1 MPILP
6 GRSRPQSVSRDGLV
20 LLGREL
26 AKSQVTSL
34 EITRKSVLYR
44 DLNLH
49 CHILEENYAKLNLA
63 SKRKEPLTPGVEW
76 FLDNYHIVEKHIID
90 IRRHFPKGYDKSL
103 LKINSGEH
111 QGYPRVYS
119 IAREIFTNT
128 DAVLDFSLLNAYL
141 RGYQEVSVLRIGEVW
156 AIPIMVRFALLH
168 HLVELTNNMLSVMK
182 ERTLVSK
189 LIDEIIGDESTPA
202 TDIVLSLAPKV
213 VERPDFLISGAPAL
227 IRRLRDRG
235 PKAALTLS
243 WIEERLRE
251 QGREPED
258 VIKEEQYWLAADQIS
273 IANTFTSL
281 RGLSYIDWQVWVE
294 STAKLEHTLQSDDVY
309 GRSDFSTRDRAR
321 KEIELIGRRS
331 KFSEVEIAEKC
342 IELSRSPQRQSEKEK
357 TVLYYILGRGRKNLE
372 QEVQFSKPVRKVL
385 YDYLSEHPFLSYALP
400 IFLIS
405 FLLLLRL
412 ASWVVS
418 LGASPT
424 NVAILIILSFPLVI
438 DIGTN
443 FVQWVLSKVTSPT
456 LLPKLNFEG
465 GIPEEA
471 KTVVVVQT
479 VVPDKSAVERAVEGL
494 YVRAI
499 ANEEQN
505 VVYGLLADL
514 VDGPTETLPEDFG
527 IIDHLQSK
535 IAELNDQD
543 GDDKFFFLVRKRAF
557 NPSENKWMAWER
569 KRGKIEEF
577 NKLILGNEETSFLNV
592 SSALKESLRA
602 CKFVIT
608 LDSDSQLP
616 KNSVIKLVG
625 AAAHPL
631 NAPVFD
637 DENNIVVD
645 GFSILQPRMGTS
657 LTSAFASRFAQMF
670 SGQSG
675 LDPYTQTVSDVY
687 QDFFGEASYIG
698 KGIYNVKA
706 FERALHGRVPDNSL
720 LSHDLFESLFARC
733 AFVSDIELF
742 DDFPS
747 KYLVHARRQ
756 HRWTRGDWQL
766 LPWVPW
772 IIPNNEWRWGK
783 TPISSLGRWKL
794 IDNLRR
800 SLVAPSLMFF
810 LLFGWGILPGSAI
823 KWLWLSLF
831 VIAFP
836 VVTNLAQAFII
847 PSRNFAL
854 ANHVKGVGKDLW
866 KMFKQTVLT
875 FILLPHQA
883 YLMVTA
889 ILTTLYRRF
898 FTHKKLLEWEIA
910 EHAEKKVTGTLQSAI
925 SDMSFPLILTALG
938 IFVVCFLDPQAS
950 FVALPVLF
958 LWLSSPFLVTSLSKP
973 VDAEQKPLTLD
984 DREYIRGIAFDTWK
998 YFRDHLTEKYN
1009 YLIPDN
1015 LQIVPSPV
1023 VAERTSPTNISLS
1036 LLSVVS
1042 AYDLG
1047 FIPLT
1052 GCLDVL
1058 KKVVDSLDT
1067 LEKYQGHFINW
1078 YATADKR
1085 ALPPRYVSFV
1095 DSGNLIGHFTTLSE
1109 AMEQFIN
1116 APIITDK
1123 HRQHILMLLSKVASK
1138 DAELITRAV
1147 KIVGETKVSLSEL
1160 THILESVVGAYPEL
1174 EKDLR
1179 VFIDLKNSLAT
1190 GDESAF
1196 SGVRTILDQGK
1207 QTEVLSLC
1215 NELHHWFEKAT
1226 RTCDCRFLFDGDKS
1240 LFVIGYNVE
1249 SARKDQSY
1257 YDLLA
1262 SEARLGSFMAVA
1274 LGQVPQK
1281 HWFSLGRAITET
1293 QGGKLLISWSGT
1305 MFEYL
1310 MPLLV
1315 MKDFPKT
1322 LLTETYK
1329 SVVKA
1334 QMAYTHEFHVPWGI
1348 SESAYSGVDFE
1359 KTFQY
1364 RAFGVPGL
1372 GLKRGLDNDL
1382 IVSPYS
1388 SALALMVMPKESTEN
1403 LRWLEKEGLRGEYG
1417 FFESVDYTQGRLAEN
1432 ENKFLVKAFFAHHQG
1447 MSLVAM
1453 NNVLNHGIIQER
1465 FHAHPLVKSCEL
1477 LLHEKFPER
1486 LPTITPQEQ
1495 GYAPVDKKGLS
1506 DEESV
1511 ILVINTPHTLTP
1523 RTQLVSNGNLTTM
1536 VDNSG
1541 SGFLVFERETFIT
1554 RWREDPI
1561 VNKLGTFIFIKDRNT
1576 GEVWSVGYQPTT
1588 KEPEM
1593 YEVVFAPDKIEIK
1606 RRDHDVFAH
1615 LEITVS
1621 PEDDVEIRRLS
1632 IANTGKTRRSL
1643 QVMSYGEVCLASLR
1657 ADAAHPSFNK
1667 IFISSEFDED
1677 LDTILFSRRARSIHE
1692 HPLHMFHQVS
1702 MRRVWAKTHFDT
1714 ARPSFVGRGRTLTE
1728 PEGILGN
1735 GKLKGSQ
1742 GVVLDPI
1749 FSLSV
1754 QVDLDPGES
1763 ESVSFLTGV
1772 AREREDALAMA
1783 NKYRDVYQV
1792 SRAFEMAWSQSSVE
1806 LKNERISAS
1815 KAKLY
1820 QKLANA
1826 LIFNV
1831 EKVRAGSDVLARNRL
1846 VQSGLWRFGISGDVP
1861 ICLVRVTEG
1870 AHTPL
1875 VDELLRAHYYL
1886 RTKGF
1891 QFDLVILNEFPAGYF
1906 QNLQEEIEGLVKS
1919 SLSAGLIDKKG
1930 GVFMRTSQQ
1939 LSDSEKDLLFT
1950 VTRVLLQ
1957 GGRGTLSA
1965 QLKVDESSSEH
1976 LAKLN
1981 LAKLPATTK
1990 KVSHINEKGEFETSV
2005 GRFIRDGKAYAID
2018 VKGYESSPL
2027 PWSNVIAQPNFGFL
2041 VTETGGGYT
2050 WSQNSREN
2058 RLTPWSNDQVS
2069 DPVGEAI
2076 YIRDTD
2082 TGHIFSPTPSPMR
2095 DNDTTTV
2102 VHGFGYSEF
2111 YRERE
2116 GIKSALTMTIS
2127 TEEEVKCFGLE
2138 LTNTKN
2144 EERDIEIFLYVDFV
2158 LGVLKDDSQRFVH
2171 VGYDDVAQ
2179 ALWAVNHYNNEFAGR
2194 IAWISS
2200 TLPIVSYTG
2209 RKREFIGRNR
2219 DVSTPLA
2226 LGRALMERG
2235 IGKSSIRLSQKTG
2248 VGIDSCGV
2256 IKVNVHLQ
2264 PNEKKHVA
2272 FFLGEAKDLPEV
2284 KERATKYG
2292 SPGAY
2297 ELTLEQTKKHFESIA
2312 SPVTVK
2318 TPNRAFDV
2326 LMNGWLL
2333 YQTISCRIDGRSAF
2347 YQSGGAFGFRD
2358 QLQDTLSFLPF
2369 EPERVKKQILL
2380 NASRQ
2385 FEEGDVQHWWHPP
2398 TGRGTRTRFSD
2409 DFLWMPY
2416 AVLRYISVTGDETI
2430 LEEKAPFLRGQQLQ
2444 DHDHEIYTVPF
2455 GPGEDGT
2462 VLEHCVRAIAH
2473 GMKRGVHNLP
2483 VIGCGDWNDGMNEVG
2498 REGKGESVWLGWFMQ
2513 PILLGF
2519 AEILE
2524 KRGENDTATVYRE
2537 EVQNLKKALD
2547 EHAWDG
2553 SWYRRA
2559 FFDDGTPLGS
2569 KSNDECR
2576 IDSLAQSWAVIVGTG
2591 DKEKEATAMK
2601 SALEHLVD
2609 REHRVVRLLTPA
2621 FDKTPLNPGYIKGY
2635 LPGIRENGAQY
2646 THAATWLVI
2655 ASAMSGMTE
2664 EAFTLWNM
2672 LNPITHTN
2680 TEPGIEK
2687 YQGEPYVLCGDVYS
2701 VAPHIGRAG
2710 WSWYTGSS
2718 GWLFQAG
2725 LHYILGIRLEDK
2737 TLKIKPCLP
2746 KEWSEYSA
2754 QVNFLGKKIT
2764 VKAERGVKNTNI
2776 EIPFDTVKDGDE
2788 FRVGVEG

>member
-1 MPILP
+1 MP

-44 DLNLH
+44 DLNIH
-49 CHILEENYAKLNLA
+49 CHILEENYAKLNQA

-103 LKINSGEH
+103 LKISSGTHE
-111 QGYPRVYS
+111 GYPRVYS

-141 RGYQEVSVLRIGEVW
+141 RGYQEVSILRIGEVW
-156 AIPIMVRFALLH
+156 AVPIMVRFALLH
-168 HLVELTNNMLSVMK
+168 HLVELTNNMLAVMK

-202 TDIVLSLAPKV
+202 TDIVLALAPKV

-235 PKAALTLS
+235 PKAGLTLS

-294 STAKLEHTLQSDDVY
+294 STSKLEHALQTDVTY
-309 GRSDFSTRDRAR
+309 SKSDFSTRDRAR
-321 KEIELIGRRS
+321 KEIERLARKS
-331 KFSEVEIAEKC
+331 KFSEVEIAEKAV
-342 IELSRSPQRQSEKEK
+342 ELSRSAQNVIEKAK
-357 TVLYYILGRGRKNLE
+357 TALYYILGKGTKELE
-372 QEVQFSKPVRKVL
+372 RSVEFSKPLNRVI
-385 YDYLSEHPFLSYALP
+385 YDYLSERPFLSYSLP
-400 IFLIS
+400 IFIIS

-412 ASWVVS
+412 ASWVVR
-418 LGASPT
+418 LGASPWSIT
-424 NVAILIILSFPLVI
+424 LLLIISVPLVI
-438 DIGTN
+438 DISTN
-443 FVQWVLSKVTSPT
+443 FIQWILSKVTSPT

-471 KTVVVVQT
+471 STVVVVQT
-479 VVPDKSAVERAVEGL
+479 VVTDKGAAERAVEAL

-499 ANEEQN
+499 ANDEEN
-505 VVYGLLADL
+505 VIYGLLADYA
-514 VDGPTETLPEDFG
+514 DAQHETLKEDAAIFE
-527 IIDHLQSK
+527 HLTSL
-535 IAELNDQD
+535 IAHLNEQH
-543 GDDKFFFLVRKRAF
+543 GEEKFFFLLRKRAF

-569 KRGKIEEF
+569 KRGKVEEF
-577 NKLILGNEETSFLNV
+577 NRLIVGDEKTSFIGLT
-592 SSALKESLRA
+592 ESLKNAVRK
-602 CKFVIT
+602 CSFVIT

-637 DENNIVVD
+637 EEKNVVVD
-645 GFSILQPRMGTS
+645 GFAILQPRMGTS

-698 KGIYNVKA
+698 KGIYHVKA
-706 FERALHGRVPDNSL
+706 FERALHSRVPENSL

-733 AFVSDIELF
+733 AFVSDIELY

-766 LPWVPW
+766 LPWIPW
-772 IIPNNEWRWGK
+772 TIPNSNWKWGA

-800 SLVAPSLMFF
+800 SLVAPCLLFF
-810 LLFGWGILPGSAI
+810 LLLGWGILPGSAI

-847 PSRNFAL
+847 PSRNFAF
-854 ANHVKGVGKDLW
+854 ASHVRGVGRDLW
-866 KMFKQTVLT
+866 KMFKQTVIT

-883 YLMVTA
+883 FVMVTA
-889 ILTTLYRRF
+889 ISTTLFRRF
-898 FTHKKLLEWEIA
+898 ISHKKLLEWEIA
-910 EHAEKKVTGTLQSAI
+910 EHAEKKVTGTLQSAVA
-925 SDMSFPLILTALG
+925 DMLLPLVLTSVG
-938 IFVVCFLDPQAS
+938 IITVCILDPYS
-950 FVALPVLF
+950 SYVAIPVLL
-958 LWLSSPFLVTSLSKP
+958 LWLSSPFLVTSLSQP
-973 VDAEQKPLTLD
+973 VLTEHKPLSLD
-984 DREYIRGIAFDTWK
+984 DREYLRIVAFDTWK

-1009 YLIPDN
+1009 FLIPDN

-1052 GCLDVL
+1052 GCLELL
-1058 KKVVDSLDT
+1058 KKVVDSLDS

-1109 AMEQFIN
+1109 TMEQFVN
-1116 APIITDK
+1116 APIITEK
-1123 HRQHILMLLSKVASK
+1123 HRQHILNLLSKVSGK
-1138 DAELITRAV
+1138 ETELISRAI
-1147 KIVGETKVSLSEL
+1147 KTIAETNVSLTEL
-1160 THILESVVGAYPEL
+1160 CQTLETVIGAYPEL
-1174 EKDLR
+1174 AKD
-1179 VFIDLKNSLAT
+1179 FEAFTKLKEGLAT

-1196 SGVRTILDQGK
+1196 SGKRSVLDQGK
-1207 QTEVLSLC
+1207 QAEMSQVC
-1215 NELHHWFEKAT
+1215 NELHHWFERAT
-1226 RTCDCRFLFDGDKS
+1226 RSCDCRFLFDAEKS

-1334 QMAYTHEFHVPWGI
+1334 QIAYTSEFNVPWGI
-1348 SESAYSGVDFE
+1348 SESAYSGVDIE

-1382 IVSPYS
+1382 IISPYS
-1388 SALALMVMPKESTEN
+1388 SLLALMVMPKESTDN

-1432 ENKFLVKAFFAHHQG
+1432 ESKFLVKAFFAHHQG

-1453 NNVLNHGIIQER
+1453 NNILNHGIIQER

-1495 GYAPVDKKGLS
+1495 GYAPAEKKAVS

-1541 SGFLVFERETFIT
+1541 CGFLVFEREMFIT
-1554 RWREDPI
+1554 RWREDAI
-1561 VNKLGTFIFIKDRNT
+1561 VNKLGTFIFIKDRNS

-1606 RRDHDVFAH
+1606 RRDFDIFAH

-1632 IANTGKTRRSL
+1632 VANTGKVRRSL
-1643 QVMSYGEVCLASLR
+1643 QIMSYGEVCLASLR

-1667 IFISSEFDED
+1667 IFISSEYNED
-1677 LDTILFSRRARSIHE
+1677 LDTILFSRRPRSIHE
-1692 HPLHMFHQVS
+1692 HPLHMFHQVA
-1702 MRRVWAKTHFDT
+1702 MRRVWAKTYFDT
-1714 ARPSFVGRGRTLTE
+1714 ARPSFIGRGRNLTE
-1728 PEGILGN
+1728 PESVLGN
-1735 GKLKGSQ
+1735 GKLKESQ

-1754 QVDLDPGES
+1754 QVDLEPGES

-1772 AREREDALAMA
+1772 AREKETALEMA

-1792 SRAFEMAWSQSSVE
+1792 SRAFEMAWSQTSVE

-1826 LIFNV
+1826 LMFNV
-1831 EKVRAGSDVLARNRL
+1831 EKVRASSDILARNRL
-1846 VQSGLWRFGISGDVP
+1846 IQSGLWRFGISGDVP
-1861 ICLVRVTEG
+1861 ICLVRVTE
-1870 AHTPL
+1870 ASHTGL

-1906 QNLQEEIEGLVKS
+1906 QNLQEEIDGLVKS

-1930 GVFMRTSQQ
+1930 GIFMRTSQQ
-1939 LSDSEKDLLFT
+1939 LTDSEKDLLFT

-1957 GGRGTLSA
+1957 GGRGALSA
-1965 QLKVDESSSEH
+1965 QLKVDESPSE
-1976 LAKLN
+1976 N
-1981 LAKLPATTK
+1981 LPKISLPKLPIKTEK
-1990 KVSHINEKGEFETSV
+1990 KSLLNDRGEYATSV

-2018 VKGYESSPL
+2018 VKGFESSPL

-2041 VTETGGGYT
+2041 VTESGGGYT

-2058 RLTPWSNDQVS
+2058 RITPWSNDQVT
-2069 DPVGEAI
+2069 DPLGEVI

-2082 TGHIFSPTPSPMR
+2082 TGHFFSPTPAPMR

-2102 VHGFGYSEF
+2102 VHGFGYTEF
-2111 YRERE
+2111 IREKE
-2116 GIKSALTMTIS
+2116 GIKSNLTMTIS
-2127 TEEEVKCFGLE
+2127 MEDEVKCYGLE

-2144 EERDIEIFLYVDFV
+2144 EERDIEVFLYVDFV
-2158 LGVLKDDSQRFVH
+2158 MGIFKDESQRYMH
-2171 VGYDDVAQ
+2171 VGYDEVSQ

-2194 IAWISS
+2194 IGWISS
-2200 TLPIVSYTG
+2200 NLPVVSYTG

-2219 DVSTPLA
+2219 DVSAPLT
-2226 LGRALMERG
+2226 LGRALIERG
-2235 IGKSSIRLSQKTG
+2235 IGKSSIRMSQKTG

-2264 PNEKKHVA
+2264 PKEKKNVT

-2284 KERATKYG
+2284 KQMATKYG
-2292 SPGAY
+2292 SAGTY
-2297 ELTLEQTKKHFESIA
+2297 ELTLEATKKHFEEIS
-2312 SPVTVK
+2312 SPVKVK
-2318 TPNRAFDV
+2318 TPDRAFDI

-2416 AVLRYISVTGDETI
+2416 AVLRYISVTGDAGILNET
-2430 LEEKAPFLRGQQLQ
+2430 APFLRGQLLQ
-2444 DHDHEIYTVPF
+2444 EHDHEIYTVPF
-2455 GPGEDGT
+2455 GPGEEGT

-2473 GMKRGVHNLP
+2473 GLKRGVHNLP
-2483 VIGCGDWNDGMNEVG
+2483 LIGCGDWNDGMNEIG

-2513 PILLGF
+2513 PILSGF
-2519 AEILE
+2519 AEILQA
-2524 KRGENDTATVYRE
+2524 RGDSERATSYRE
-2537 EVQNLKKALD
+2537 EVENLKKALD
-2547 EHAWDG
+2547 THAWDG
-2553 SWYRRA
+2553 DWYRRA

-2569 KSNDECR
+2569 KLNDECK
-2576 IDSLAQSWAVIVGTG
+2576 IDSLAQSWAVIVGSG
-2591 DKEKEATAMK
+2591 NKQKEHTAMQ

-2609 REHRVVRLLTPA
+2609 RENRVVRLLTPA
-2621 FDKTPLNPGYIKGY
+2621 FDKTTLNPGYIKGY

-2655 ASAMSGMTE
+2655 ASAMSGMKE
-2664 EAFTLWNM
+2664 EAFNLWNM
-2672 LNPITHTN
+2672 LNPITHTD
-2680 TEPGIEK
+2680 TEPGLSK

-2725 LHYILGIRLEDK
+2725 LHYILGIRIENGM
-2737 TLKIKPCLP
+2737 LKIKPCVP
-2746 KEWSEYSA
+2746 KDWNEFSVEV
-2754 QVNFLGKKIT
+2754 QFLGKTIKVT
-2764 VKAERGVKNTNI
+2764 GQRGAKNESYELAFDKVKS
-2776 EIPFDTVKDGDE
+2776 GDE
-2788 FRVGVEG
+2788 FVVGL